1 MRVIAVFTVS
11 LLLTVAGLSA
21 AGGLVEPKGAGG
33 IDWSEGFVYAT
44 GRAVPPPEAASPAQ
58 ARLMAERA
66 AKVDAQRNLVEVLK
80 GVRVASE
87 TTVRDFMQAS
97 DRIETS
103 VSGVVKGAVPVETKY
118 EDDGSLSV
126 RLKAPLWG
134 NLSESV
140 YDYLV
145 KNPLPRKAYPR
156 REGFPSVRDIIRHAM
171 RNFWRPL
178 TARADVPAAK
188 PPAPPPVLP
197 GSKTGIV
204 LDFTDIQLK
213 PEMYPAIS
221 DEKGVAI
228 VQPKLMDRAVA
239 IQQGPVA
246 YARSVEE
253 AKAEG
258 RSGKDPLVLKALNF
272 VAGTEAGIKVQ
283 FADGMG
289 VETARKALKDPSQV
303 FKDGVTVAYRVTW

>member
-1 MRVIAVFTVS
+1 MRIAAVFTVFT
-11 LLLTVAGLSA
+11 LLAAAGLSA
-21 AGGLVEPKGAGG
+21 SGGLVEPRGAGE
-33 IDWSEGFVYAT
+33 IDWSGGFVEAA
-44 GRAVPPPEAASPAQ
+44 GRAVPPAEATNPAQ
-58 ARLMAERA
+58 VRLMAERA
-66 AKVDAQRNLVEVLK
+66 AKVDAQRNLVETLK

-97 DRIETS
+97 DRIQTS
-103 VSGVVKGAVPVETKY
+103 VNGVVKGAVALETKF
-118 EDDGSLSV
+118 EEDGSVTV
-126 RLKAPLWG
+126 RLRAPLWG

-145 KNPLPRKAYPR
+145 RNPLPRKAYPR
-156 REGFPSVRDIIRHAM
+156 REGFPSLRGLIRHALL
-171 RNFWRPL
+171 NFWRPL
-178 TARADVPAAK
+178 TAHADVPAAK

-213 PEMYPAIS
+213 PEMYPTIS
-221 DEKGVAI
+221 DDKGATI

-253 AKAEG
+253 ARTVG
-258 RSGKDPLVLKALNF
+258 RSGEDPLVLKALNF

-289 VETARKALKDPSQV
+289 VETAKKALKDPSQV